1 MGIKVITNKD
11 GKLETVNTPDPDP
24 YALDRLHREVKDMIE
39 GNTQF
44 HDDPFSKENQE
55 KLTIKECMLPH
66 NEFVEFVCPGCTSS
80 CKQKNTEGYEVTELP
95 FEPDLWI
102 QNNTYP

>member
-55 KLTIKECMLPH
+55 KDLG
-66 NEFVEFVCPGCTSS
+66 VQGGC
-80 CKQKNTEGYEVTELP
+80 EVTELP
-95 FEPDLWI
+95 FDPDLWI
-102 QNNTYP
+102 QNNIYP

>member
-55 KLTIKECMLPH
+55 KDIGVQLP
-66 NEFVEFVCPGCTSS
+66 
-80 CKQKNTEGYEVTELP
+80 EVTEGLP
-95 FEPDLWI
+95 FDPDLWI
-102 QNNTYP
+102 QNNIYP